1 MNWQRRLGKITTGLV
16 ALELVQ
22 GGGERLLNS
31 WPLRMVLNVP
41 RERP

>member
-22 GGGERLLNS
+22 GGGERLLI
-31 WPLRMVLNVP
+31 PGGATDGA
-41 RERP
+41 ERTG